1 MKVNLMHLYAYE
13 NNVKYHLQGIELQ
26 INEVKF

>member
-1 MKVNLMHLYAYE
+1 MKVNLMHSYAHE
-13 NNVKYHLQGIELQ
+13 HSVKYHLQGIELQ